1 MATFRRRGNSFE
13 LRAFGGYDEKGK
25 QIIKFKTWKIP
36 DGMTDKKAEKE
47 AEKQAILFE
56 EMLNNGLVS
65 DEKSM
70 KFSAFAEKWFSDYAA
85 TQLRPRTIDG
95 YRRLMDR
102 VFPFMGHIYIDKIR
116 PAHLVK
122 FYRELSETSKAATYC
137 CTLDFKA
144 TLRAAGFTQAAFS
157 KKYSIPI
164 GAVKKAASGES
175 MSIQNAEQIANAL
188 EKPVKQ
194 VFSPSGKDE
203 KLSASTVG
211 KYHRVLS
218 SMFQTAVEWGM
229 IVSNP
234 CERVAPPKEK
244 AGKKAKKAEAQYLTA
259 EQAIEML
266 NLLESEPT
274 QYKNAIT
281 LLLFTGMRRGELL
294 GLEWEDYDREHG
306 LLSINK
312 TVQYL
317 PDRGIYEDDTKNESS
332 CRVIK
337 LSQTAEVAL
346 QAQYKWQTTQRLK
359 TGSLWQGTKK
369 IFSTAIGDQI
379 HPDTLSGWFRDFI
392 DRSDLP
398 PIHLHSLRHT
408 NATLQIANESAV
420 TTVAGYLGHASAN
433 TTTKIYAHAIQAAQ
447 AIAAER
453 IEDILNPRGEKKI
466 HSA

>member
-1 MATFRRRGNSFE
+1 MATFRRRGNSYE
-13 LRAFGGYDEKGK
+13 LRAFAGYDDKGK

-36 DGMTDKKAEKE
+36 EGMTDKKAEKE

-56 EMLNNGLVS
+56 EMLNNGLIA

-70 KFSAFAEKWFSDYAA
+70 KFTAYAEKWFSDYAA

-102 VFPFMGHIYIDKIR
+102 VYPAIGHLYIDKIR

-122 FYRELSETSKAATYC
+122 FYRELSETSKATTYR
-137 CTLDFKA
+137 CTIDLKA
-144 TLRAAGFTQAAFS
+144 TLKESNLSMTAFC
-157 KKYSIPI
+157 KNTGCTM
-164 GAVKKAASGES
+164 GAVKKAAGGGNVAL
-175 MSIQNAEQIANAL
+175 QNAEQISKAL
-188 EKPVKQ
+188 GKPMKE
-194 VFSPSGKDE
+194 VFTATDDE
-203 KLSASTVG
+203 KLSASTVS

-218 SMFQTAVEWGM
+218 SMFETAVKWGM

-234 CERVAPPKEK
+234 CERVDPP
-244 AGKKAKKAEAQYLTA
+244 KAKKARKDDAQYLTA

-266 NLLESEPT
+266 KLLEHEPE
-274 QYKNAIT
+274 QYQNAIT

-294 GLEWEDYDREHG
+294 GLEWSDYDRENG

-317 PDRGIYEDDTKNESS
+317 PDRGIYEDDTKNDSS

-337 LSQTAEVAL
+337 LSVSAEAAL
-346 QAQYKWQTTQRLK
+346 QAQFKWQTAQRLK
-359 TGSLWQGTKK
+359 VGSMWEGTRK
-369 IFSTAIGDQI
+369 IFSTATGGQI
-379 HPDTLSGWFRDFI
+379 HPDTLTGWFRDFV

-408 NATLQIANESAV
+408 NATLQIANGSAV
-420 TTVAGYLGHASAN
+420 TTVAGYLGHANAN
-433 TTTKIYAHAIQAAQ
+433 TTTKVYAHAIQAAQ
-447 AIAAER
+447 AAAAER
-453 IEDILNPRGEKKI
+453 IEDILNPGKVQKI
-466 HSA
+466 RRA